1 MHKKIREMAAPGLPG
16 ARQARFGRTLA
27 AMAMVAL
34 LGGCADA
41 LPSMQM
47 PDLIRDPRK
56 LLSPEEQKEAIN
68 DLSQKKAA
76 HDAEAARQA
85 ESAKQAEKPKN

>member
-1 MHKKIREMAAPGLPG
+1 MFRENVGPSLAG
-16 ARQARFGRTLA
+16 ARRARFRRQLA
-27 AMAMVAL
+27 AFAMVAL

-56 LLSPEEQKEAIN
+56 LLTPEEQKDAIN

-76 HDAEAARQA
+76 QDAEAARQA
-85 ESAKQAEKPKN
+85 QGAKQAEQPKN

>member
-1 MHKKIREMAAPGLPG
+1 MHKKISKKAAPDLTGV
-16 ARQARFGRTLA
+16 RQARFGRMLMA
-27 AMAMVAL
+27 AAVAAL

-56 LLSPEEQKEAIN
+56 LLTPEEQQQAIN

-76 HDAEAARQA
+76 HDAEAARRA